1 MTAETS
7 VFLAPKEIWDNS
19 QRELTLADFKALV
32 EPTEIAD
39 GLFKLKPIA
48 TINCRFAISI
58 ELDQDTNPKS
68 LIVIA
73 TEPGEHENIRSQ
85 MRVVYDLSI
94 DNLKAEDFRMIS
106 GILSLYA
113 SKLTSI

>member
-19 QRELTLADFKALV
+19 QRKLSLADFKALV
-32 EPTEIAD
+32 DPVEVVD
-39 GLFKLKPIA
+39 GLFRLRPIS
-48 TINCRFAISI
+48 TTNCRFAISI
-58 ELDQDTNPKS
+58 KLGPDTNPES
-68 LIVIA
+68 LIVVA

-85 MRVVYDLSI
+85 TQAIYDLSE
-94 DNLKAEDFRMIS
+94 DNFRAEDFRMIS